1 MKFQDLIKI
10 KIFTFTGHLKY
21 FRSGTK
27 SDIMSE
33 LVKVKTTQ
41 GNKIL
46 KERHVIRAFNL
57 QSIENIYCQA
67 VCTKIRRSK
76 WTSKK

>member
-46 KERHVIRAFNL
+46 KERHVIN
-57 QSIENIYCQA
+57 CQA
-67 VCTKIRRSK
+67 KIRRSK